1 MSSPQSSLT
10 STPYRDLRDWLERID
25 HMGELRRV
33 EGASWEED
41 AGMISEML
49 AHTEDAPAVIMD
61 AFPGYPKGF
70 RLLLNANG
78 ARRRIAYTLGFDPDI
93 GKMDLVQAFKAK
105 LDTLRMLP
113 PVVVDDGPVTENV
126 LKGDEVDL
134 YKFPTPK
141 WHLKD
146 GGRYIGTGSYTIT
159 RDPENGSVNLGTYR
173 VMIADKDK
181 TGFYIAPGK
190 HGYLHRQKYFAQGKP
205 CPVAVVVG
213 GDPLLFMAGCVEIPL
228 GQCEYDWAGGIKG
241 VPYRTLIEP
250 ITGLPIPADAEI
262 VLAGFSSPDEK
273 RPEGP
278 FGEWTGYYASGS
290 REAPV
295 IRVEAIYHRND
306 PVLLCTPPEKPPWEA
321 HRFREYLRSGLLL
334 AAVQNAGIPDVKGAW
349 CHAAGGTRMLNIVSV
364 RTRYAG
370 HAMQAAHVAAA
381 CRVGASVGRLTIVVD
396 DDIDITDL
404 NDVLWAVCTRC
415 DPATDL
421 DTLHNTWSN
430 ELDPRI
436 HPDRKAAKDFNASHL
451 VIDATMPYHWKERF
465 PEPIGP
471 SPEYKWKTRSKWGHL
486 LK

>member
-1 MSSPQSSLT
+1 MSSPQSALT
-10 STPYRDLRDWLERID
+10 ATPYRDLREWLEQID
-25 HMGELRRV
+25 QLGELRRV
-33 EGASWEED
+33 ADASWEED

-49 AHTEDAPAVIMD
+49 AHTDDAPAVMMD
-61 AFPGYPKGF
+61 EFPGYPKGF

-78 ARRRIAYTLGFDPDI
+78 ARRRIAHTLGFDPEI

-105 LDTLRMLP
+105 LDKLTLLP
-113 PVVVDDGPVTENV
+113 PVVVETGPVTENV
-126 LKGDEVDL
+126 LKGSEVDL
-134 YKFPTPK
+134 YKFPAPK

-159 RDPENGSVNLGTYR
+159 RDPQSGAVNLGTYR
-173 VMIADKDK
+173 VMIQDKNK
-181 TGFYIAPGK
+181 AGFYIAPGK
-190 HGYLHRQKYFAQGKP
+190 HGYLHRQQYFAQGQP

-228 GQCEYDWAGGIKG
+228 DSCEYDWAGGIKG
-241 VPYRTLIEP
+241 IPYETLIEP
-250 ITGLPIPADAEI
+250 ITGLPIPANAEI
-262 VLAGFSSPDEK
+262 VLAGFSYPEDK
-273 RPEGP
+273 LPEGP

-290 REAPV
+290 RDAPV

-306 PVLLCTPPEKPPWEA
+306 PVLLCVPPEKPPWEA
-321 HRFREYLRSGLLL
+321 HRFREYLRSGLLM
-334 AAVQNAGIPDVKGAW
+334 ASVQNAGIPGVKGAW

-364 RTRYAG
+364 KTQYAG
-370 HAMQAAHVAAA
+370 HAMQAAHAAAA

-404 NDVLWAVCTRC
+404 NDVMWAVCTRC
-415 DPATDL
+415 DPASDL
-421 DTLHNTWSN
+421 DILHNTWSN

-436 HPDRKAAKDFNASHL
+436 HPDRKAAKNFYASHL
-451 VIDATMPYHWKERF
+451 VIDATMPYDWKDRF

-471 SPEYKWKTRSKWGHL
+471 TPEYKWKTRAKWGHL